1 MKKRELGKS
10 GLFVSP
16 IGLGCMGFSHAYGK
30 PTDRNEAIEMI
41 REAVKIGYTFFDTA
55 EIYGSE
61 ENPHENEEI
70 VGEALKPYRDQVVI
84 STKFG
89 IRFDTESEQYPSPLI
104 PDAREEV
111 IRKSVDESLQRLQVD
126 TIDLYFQHR
135 IDPHVEP
142 EKVAKVMKELIAEGK
157 IAHWGVSEADEEYIR
172 RAHAVCP
179 ITAIQNRY
187 SMMARHYEKL
197 FPVLEELGI
206 GFVAFSPIANGFLSG
221 KYGKDSHF
229 DKRLDY
235 RSVMPQFTND
245 AIDENQQLLDLLRTI
260 AEQKNATCA
269 QISLAWML
277 SKKPYLSA
285 MPGTRK
291 IERLKE
297 NFEACEIELS
307 QEEIKRIDQ
316 KLNEIPM
323 SAVFGVSSKKV
334 EE

>member
-126 TIDLYFQHR
+126 MIDLYF
-135 IDPHVEP
+135 
-142 EKVAKVMKELIAEGK
+142 K
-157 IAHWGVSEADEEYIR
+157 IVSI
-172 RAHAVCP
+172 H
-179 ITAIQNRY
+179 
-187 SMMARHYEKL
+187 
-197 FPVLEELGI
+197 
-206 GFVAFSPIANGFLSG
+206 
-221 KYGKDSHF
+221 
-229 DKRLDY
+229 
-235 RSVMPQFTND
+235 
-245 AIDENQQLLDLLRTI
+245 
-260 AEQKNATCA
+260 
-269 QISLAWML
+269 ML
-277 SKKPYLSA
+277 
-285 MPGTRK
+285 TQRK
-291 IERLKE
+291 
-297 NFEACEIELS
+297 S
-307 QEEIKRIDQ
+307 QR
-316 KLNEIPM
+316 
-323 SAVFGVSSKKV
+323 
-334 EE
+334 